1 MSKAKNKNR
10 AKAQLQQQTPV
21 TETQKSLQNQ
31 PQAQQPKS
39 HVQQTTLAK
48 TQAAQPSDRRQRA
61 AYNRWRESLKCRKLR
76 DSGANSLPHIWA
88 EAYTLLET
96 QSSVPHSCL
105 LADLVDGKT
114 GGPFILRQT
123 ISTSLNHQDWRY
135 RLALYEALL
144 KVITH
149 PSLVAHPTAS
159 SNHLAMLY
167 TLIGEEDGVEG
178 IEWLT
183 TLTSL
188 FHRVQVQQIH
198 SLVYFTAKALKKLLD
213 RYPPLKYDNRSH
225 ALRDVLHILL
235 AAGAAQSSKVPPK
248 TGGTTARSAPAPIG
262 GTNTSHSPQ
271 APTVAKQTHLRA
283 NQPQLVTPSPGAKP
297 GGRHDNDRIA
307 IADIQILPTHGEIMS
322 QQLEYLP
329 TTDFTQESFLKD
341 PRERYVDTLFRLYR
355 HNTFSTVKDFLREQ
369 LACSPAENRSNT
381 NPSELGQNGLAHFYN
396 AAVIQKVGVE
406 LDNGIMCAISFM
418 QLPHLRNLSRAD
430 QAKWWVESARLQPGK
445 LLVMV
450 VSHRGRRQMLY
461 LIGGDEYQERHLSDW
476 FKERMSR
483 MRPTVFVK
491 LARETEEDMTL
502 LNELHVAK
510 VQGHLFELCGLIPQA
525 YGPTLT
531 NIQRMSKDTG
541 LAFQQWI
548 IPTSKTAEQHLTV
561 PPPAYARK
569 QGFAYKLDCISKEKQ
584 PIGLKL
590 DPNKTP
596 QGKDMIALQKA
607 TGVNASQAQALVAA
621 LSQEF
626 VQIQGPPGTGK
637 TYVGLQIVKVLVE
650 HKTTCQLSPIF
661 IVCETNHALDQFGE
675 HIVEAGIKN
684 VIRVGSRSK
693 SKMLETYNL
702 CKRRKKE
709 TTKGEKRAR
718 GEARVNIGTTLS
730 RVRSCLDA
738 IHQAM
743 AGRPG
748 WPLLKEF
755 LSTEHP
761 RIYSQLKPEDAAGFT
776 LVGDPVVNWLGQR
789 PAQSVKGSQTN
800 APNPSRLIVKAEAN
814 ILSLAV
820 GERWTLVDHWLDQLA
835 RNQTQSLMRHLH
847 HAQSLRPLLAR
858 VKADIDCRILG
869 GADIVLMTTSR
880 LAADN
885 EMLRKLKPKVIIC
898 EEAAEVMEPRMMAAF
913 IPGVQHLI
921 QIGDHQQLRPL
932 VQNSMQFSMETQVGK
947 HYQLDRSLFE
957 RRVTGEPGMKPLP
970 VIQLNEQQR
979 MPPEISALIRNN
991 VYKDLQDG
999 SRVKD
1004 RPMVVGLRDRLFWWD
1019 HGYEEDIGLNAA
1031 QGMSYINSMEVA
1043 MATALVRHIVR
1054 QGVYEGKD
1062 IAILTPYAGQLLKLQ
1077 ASLDEY
1083 FEVVLS
1089 ERDEERLA
1097 AQGFD
1102 KKNMV
1107 GDSEIPTQTLLPSGK
1122 MQMKDGI
1129 RLATVD
1135 GFQGEQAKVIIISL
1149 VRSNKKSKVG
1159 FLRLKNRINVLL
1171 SRVQHGMYLIGNA
1184 ATFPA
1189 VDMWK
1194 DVYRQISARKA
1205 AGPSI
1210 PLCCPRHPK
1219 TPIHCTSPEDF
1230 VYVSPEG
1237 GCTLACADRLPVCGH
1252 PCPNKCHSEL
1262 LHKAVICPKPCS
1274 RVRETCKHACPK
1286 VCGRECGECMVIV
1299 KDIKLPCG
1307 HTKDKLLCYQLLDL
1321 KSVLCRV
1328 KVDKQAPACGHRV
1341 TVDCSTD
1348 VSSSRFLC
1356 EAKCN
1361 APLPCN
1367 HKCQG
1372 TCWLCRQGTH
1382 GQEERVAVEHK
1393 TCEICQPSTWGL
1405 GDIERMLAFVDD
1417 QLRQSADNADVDTA
1431 KQLFLGKELA
1441 ADDHGKLTEGSPPQD
1456 RYEGCNK
1463 LRALC
1468 QKTQE
1473 RMMAHDSLT
1482 GAMNG
1487 LSLGPK
1493 ASSDPRAQK
1502 AGALPAQLKV
1512 LGARLIE
1519 HKVQE
1524 AILRD
1529 KFRLSVKMG
1538 EDQNLLGTRADLEL
1552 QRSVGSFL
1560 QTGTVLLDD
1569 CSEAKLPRLAFI
1581 AAILHARVAL
1591 MVLLYHQSQSVLD
1604 RDAARDHDVG
1614 AAGEKQVA
1622 KRLERIFGLFST
1634 AQGLC
1639 DESSVEDADLRR
1651 CLQEVLRFRKK
1662 RFEQLELKEVV
1673 EAVGEAPVV
1682 FVLEKK

>member
-1 MSKAKNKNR
+1 M
-10 AKAQLQQQTPV
+10 
-21 TETQKSLQNQ
+21 
-31 PQAQQPKS
+31 
-39 HVQQTTLAK
+39 
-48 TQAAQPSDRRQRA
+48 QAAQPPDRRQKA
-61 AYNRWRESLKCRKLR
+61 AYNRWKESLKCRKFR
-76 DSGANSLPHIWA
+76 ESGLISLQYIWA
-88 EAYTLLET
+88 EAYKILES
-96 QSSVPHSCL
+96 QSRVLHLCL

-114 GGPFILRQT
+114 GGPFILSRT
-123 ISTSLNHQDWRY
+123 ISTTLNHQDWRY
-135 RLALYEALL
+135 RLALYQGLL

-149 PSLVAHPTAS
+149 PSLVAHPIS
-159 SNHLAMLY
+159 PSNQQHLATLY
-167 TLIGEEDGVEG
+167 TLIGKKDGAEG

-183 TLTSL
+183 TLTG
-188 FHRVQVQQIH
+188 FFDRVQVPQIH
-198 SLVYFTAKALKKLLD
+198 SLVDLTAKVLKKLLG
-213 RYPPLKYDNRSH
+213 RYPPLQNDDRSR
-225 ALRDVLHILL
+225 ALHDVLQQLR
-235 AAGAAQSSKVPPK
+235 AAGAVHNSKLPPK
-248 TGGTTARSAPAPIG
+248 TGGTITRGSPAPARAGNMI
-262 GTNTSHSPQ
+262 TSHSQ
-271 APTVAKQTHLRA
+271 HETSTVAKQIHLRA
-283 NQPQLVTPSPGAKP
+283 NPPQLVIPSPGSKP
-297 GGRHDNDRIA
+297 GGRHDNDRLA
-307 IADIQILPTHGEIMS
+307 IADVQILPTYGEIMS
-322 QQLEYLP
+322 QKLEYLP

-341 PRERYVDTLFRLYR
+341 VRARYVDTLFRLYR
-355 HNTFSTVKDFLREQ
+355 HNTFSAVKDFLRQQ
-369 LACSPAENRSNT
+369 LASSPAENRTNT

-396 AAVIQKVGVE
+396 AAVIQQVGVDV
-406 LDNGIMCAISFM
+406 DNGITCAISFL
-418 QLPHLRNLSRAD
+418 QLPQLRNLSGRQ

-450 VSHRGRRQMLY
+450 VPHRDRRRFLY
-461 LIGGDEYQERHLSDW
+461 LIVCDEYEERHRSER
-476 FKERMSR
+476 FKKRMSGK
-483 MRPTVFVK
+483 RPTVFVK
-491 LARETEEDMTL
+491 LARETEEDMIL
-502 LNELHVAK
+502 LNELHATQ

-548 IPTSKTAEQHLTV
+548 IPTTKTAKQQLTV

-569 QGFAYKLDCISKEKQ
+569 QGFAYSLDCIIREGQ
-584 PIGLKL
+584 PMGLIL
-590 DPNKTP
+590 DPNKHP
-596 QGKDMIALQKA
+596 KDKDMTALQNA
-607 TGVNASQAQALVAA
+607 TGLNASQAQALVAA

-637 TYVGLQIVKVLVE
+637 TYVGLQIVKVLVK
-650 HKTTCQLSPIF
+650 HRKTCKLPPIF

-675 HIVEAGIKN
+675 HIVEAGIKD
-684 VIRVGSRSK
+684 VVRVGSRSK
-693 SKMLETYNL
+693 SKMLEEFNL
-702 CKRRKKE
+702 SLLRRK
-709 TTKGEKRAR
+709 TTKGEKKAKGGVRAR
-718 GEARVNIGTTLS
+718 IGQALS
-730 RVRSCLDA
+730 RVKSYLGP

-743 AGRPG
+743 AGRPS

-755 LSTEHP
+755 LLEEYP
-761 RIYSQLKPEDAAGFT
+761 RIYSQLKPDDAEGFT
-776 LVGDPVVNWLGQR
+776 LVGDPVVTWLGKR
-789 PAQSVKGSQTN
+789 PAQSAKGSQTN
-800 APNPSRLIVKAEAN
+800 ASDHSHLIVKAETN
-814 ILSLAV
+814 TLSLTV
-820 GERWTLVDHWLDQLA
+820 GERWTLVDHCLDQLA
-835 RNQTQSLMRHLH
+835 RNLNQSLMWHLH
-847 HAQSLRPLLAR
+847 NAQILRQDLAR
-858 VKADIDCRILG
+858 LRAAIDCRLLG

-898 EEAAEVMEPRMMAAF
+898 EEAAEVMEPRMMAAL
-913 IPGVQHLI
+913 IPGVEHLI

-932 VQNSMQFSMETQVGK
+932 VQNSLQFSMESTVGK

-957 RRVTGEPGMKPLP
+957 RRVTGEPGMKPLA

-999 SRVKD
+999 SRVKN

-1043 MATALVRHIVR
+1043 MVTALVRHIVR

-1077 ASLDEY
+1077 AALDEY

-1102 KKNMV
+1102 KKNQV
-1107 GDSEIPTQTLLPSGK
+1107 ETSEIPTQTLLPSGK

-1194 DVYRQISARKA
+1194 DVYRQISARNA

-1230 VYVSPEG
+1230 VSVSPEG

-1252 PCPNKCHSEL
+1252 PCPNKCHSEM

-1286 VCGRECGECMVIV
+1286 VCGRECGKCMVFV
-1299 KDIKLPCG
+1299 NDIKLPCG
-1307 HTKDKLLCYQLLDL
+1307 HIKGKLLCHQLLDL

-1328 KVDKQAPACGHRV
+1328 EVDKQAPACGHTV
-1341 TVDCSTD
+1341 TVNCSTD

-1361 APLPCN
+1361 ALLPCN

-1372 TCWLCRQGTH
+1372 TCWLCRQGSH
-1382 GQEERVAVEHK
+1382 DQEERVAVEHK
-1393 TCEICQPSTWGL
+1393 TCEICQPFTWGL
-1405 GDIERMLAFVDD
+1405 GAIERMLAFVDG

-1431 KQLFLGKELA
+1431 KQQFLGTELV
-1441 ADDHGKLTEGSPPQD
+1441 ADEHGELPEGPPLQG
-1456 RYEGCNK
+1456 RYESCNK
-1463 LRALC
+1463 LLALC
-1468 QKTQE
+1468 HQTQE
-1473 RMMAHDSLT
+1473 RMMAYDSLT
-1482 GAMNG
+1482 EAMNG
-1487 LSLGPK
+1487 LSLGSQASPK
-1493 ASSDPRAQK
+1493 SNPQAQK
-1502 AGALPAQLKV
+1502 TNAVPAQLKL

-1529 KFRLSVKMG
+1529 RFRLSVKMG
-1538 EDQNLLGTRADLEL
+1538 EDQNLFGTGADRQL
-1552 QRSVGSFL
+1552 QRDVASFL
-1560 QTGTVLLDD
+1560 QTGTALLDD
-1569 CSEAKLPRLAFI
+1569 CFKAKLPRLAFI
-1581 AAILHARVAL
+1581 ATILYARVAL
-1591 MVLLYHQSQSVLD
+1591 MILLYHQSQADHGL
-1604 RDAARDHDVG
+1604 DAALIDEMK
-1614 AAGEKQVA
+1614 APSEKEVA
-1622 KRLERIFGLFST
+1622 KRLQRIFDMFGT
-1634 AQGLC
+1634 AQVLC
-1639 DESSVEDADLRR
+1639 DESSKEDADLRR
-1651 CLQEVLRFRKK
+1651 CLHEVLRFRKK
-1662 RFEQLELKEVV
+1662 RVEELELKEVV

-1682 FVLEKK
+1682 FVLKK